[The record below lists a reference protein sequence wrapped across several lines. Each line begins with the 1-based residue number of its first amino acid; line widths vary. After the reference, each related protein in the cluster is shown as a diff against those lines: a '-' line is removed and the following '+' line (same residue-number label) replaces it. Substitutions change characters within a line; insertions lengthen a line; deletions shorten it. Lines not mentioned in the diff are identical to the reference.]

1 MANWKFF
8 TSRLKML
15 KPILICFLIIGTEK
29 NVSKY
34 GFYVIF
40 NEETPETVY
49 QKMQQSM
56 NTK

>member
-1 MANWKFF
+1 
-8 TSRLKML
+8 ML

-40 NEETPETVY
+40 NEETPETVS